1 MSAIGF
7 SEFTGTCKRS
17 YGKITAK
24 EQTVLL
30 DFNTKS
36 LKNLQATVRLYCSLP
51 LISLSNPLSTQWAR
65 MSVMLFFLIR
75 YEAVLVK
82 NLSNKTDYMCGYLL
96 QLQDTRV
103 LKQGNYNDLSVQN
116 VRRRAALHSM
126 NRKRKVWK
134 GCR

>member
-1 MSAIGF
+1 MGSDV
-7 SEFTGTCKRS
+7 S
-17 YGKITAK
+17 YA
-24 EQTVLL
+24 V
-30 DFNTKS
+30 
-36 LKNLQATVRLYCSLP
+36 
-51 LISLSNPLSTQWAR
+51 
-65 MSVMLFFLIR
+65 FLVR

-96 QLQDTRV
+96 QLQDTRA
-103 LKQGNYNDLSVQN
+103 LKQGNYNDSSVQN